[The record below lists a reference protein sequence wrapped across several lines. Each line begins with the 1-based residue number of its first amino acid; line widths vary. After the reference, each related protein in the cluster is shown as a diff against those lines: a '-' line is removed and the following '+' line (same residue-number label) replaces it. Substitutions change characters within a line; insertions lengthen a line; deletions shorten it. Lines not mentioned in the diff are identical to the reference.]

1 MKEKLWCVLA
11 LLVLL
16 GVAQAQIPTTLIQS
30 VTPPSGTARSGVKP
44 TFSCRY
50 YANLNGTMQPVTGA
64 IVVVVVDSGNY
75 SANYVEGEYLYSG
88 VTLYAGN
95 HNWYCIAG
103 KAGYQFQM
111 GSPQIYSVLPS
122 GGGGGGG
129 RHYLVSPIGG
139 LGANLWT
146 LAIVV
151 IAVIGI
157 VLGYFVVRGA
167 MLTAGEKRKKK

>member
-1 MKEKLWCVLA
+1 MKKIWYVFV

-16 GVAQAQIPTTLIQS
+16 GVAQAQIPTTLNQS
-30 VTPPSGTARSGVKP
+30 VTPQSGTARSGVKP
-44 TFSCRY
+44 TFSCMY
-50 YANLNGTMQPVTGA
+50 YANLNGTSQPVTGA
-64 IVVVVVDSGNY
+64 IVFVVIDSGNY
-75 SANYVEGEYLYSG
+75 SASYYDGAYHYSGTTLYS
-88 VTLYAGN
+88 GN

-111 GSPQIYSVLPS
+111 GSPQVYTVLAG

-129 RHYLVSPIGG
+129 RYYLVSPIGG
-139 LGANLWT
+139 LGANIWT

-157 VLGYFVVRGA
+157 AVGYFVVRGA
-167 MLTAGEKRKKK
+167 MFANSGKRKK